1 MEAGA
6 SPPTSMCNANKRALR
21 PCRITISPAQ
31 VAATVHRVFAKYY
44 CGIYILYYLA
54 QVEGTVHRVF
64 VSKRPG
70 VDDFMRQVPQLLLYG
85 PKKLYKCSCCGG
97 PRCQLTPWL
106 ILKAMGS
113 MPGPQCSS

>member
-1 MEAGA
+1 MLVLWG
-6 SPPTSMCNANKRALR
+6 PGVDDFMR
-21 PCRITISPAQ
+21 Q
-31 VAATVHRVFAKYY
+31 VPRLL
-44 CGIYILYYLA
+44 LYGPI
-54 QVEGTVHRVF
+54 QVLVLWG
-64 VSKRPG
+64 PG

>member
-1 MEAGA
+1 M
-6 SPPTSMCNANKRALR
+6 
-21 PCRITISPAQ
+21 
-31 VAATVHRVFAKYY
+31 HRVFVKYF

-97 PRCQLTPWL
+97 PASTTSCARCRNCYCTDPRSYTS
-106 ILKAMGS
+106 ARAVGA
-113 MPGPQCSS
+113 PGAS

>member
-1 MEAGA
+1 M
-6 SPPTSMCNANKRALR
+6 
-21 PCRITISPAQ
+21 
-31 VAATVHRVFAKYY
+31 HRVFVKYF

-97 PRCQLTPWL
+97 PASTTSCARCQLTPWL

-113 MPGPQCSS
+113 MP